1 MQTDLSNIR
10 CIAFDLDDT
19 ILNENKELS
28 ERTKA
33 VLARA
38 AEAGIALIPVTPL
51 WDTFPACVRS
61 CRGLPMP

>member
-33 VLARA
+33 ETSVRISVG
-38 AEAGIALIPVTPL
+38 GIHLQ
-51 WDTFPACVRS
+51 S
-61 CRGLPMP
+61 CSLLFLDNYNRHASNVQQ